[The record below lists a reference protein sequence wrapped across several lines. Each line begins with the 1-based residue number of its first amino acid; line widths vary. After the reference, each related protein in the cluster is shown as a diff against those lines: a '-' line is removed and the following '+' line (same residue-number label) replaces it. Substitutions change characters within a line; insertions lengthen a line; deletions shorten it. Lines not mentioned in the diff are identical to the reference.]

1 MRIALIGAGGQ
12 LGTDLQMCLE
22 GDVAALGHDSIE
34 ITDAANV
41 EAVLSK
47 VAPECVVNAAAYNL
61 VDRAEDEPDVAYA
74 VNALGPRNLAM
85 FCGARDI
92 PLLHVSTDF
101 VFSGRIRLFGLE
113 IERQMPYREF
123 DTPQPLSAYAVSKLA
138 GEHYVARL
146 CRRHFVVR
154 TCGLYGCG
162 GTRGKGNFV
171 ETMFRLAT
179 ERDELKV
186 VDDQICTPTASA
198 DLAHAIQ
205 AVINTDAYG
214 LYHATNLGS
223 TSWYNFAREIFR
235 LAKSDTQVSP
245 VTSAQFGAKAARPS
259 YSVLNQKKLS
269 NALGFELQT
278 WQQALAQYLSERS
291 V

>member
-12 LGTDLQMCLE
+12 LGTDLQTCLE
-22 GDVAALGHDSIE
+22 GDVAALGHESIE

-47 VAPECVVNAAAYNL
+47 VAPECVVNSAAYNL

-85 FCGARDI
+85 FCGDRDI

-123 DTPQPLSAYAVSKLA
+123 DTPRPLGAYAVSKLA
-138 GEHYVARL
+138 GEHYVASL

-186 VDDQICTPTASA
+186 VDDQICTPTASV

-205 AVINTDAYG
+205 ALINTDAYG
-214 LYHATNLGS
+214 LYHATNSGS
-223 TSWYNFAREIFR
+223 TSWYDFAREIFR

-259 YSVLNQKKLS
+259 YSVLNQQKLS
-269 NALGFELQT
+269 KVLGFELQT
-278 WQQALAQYLSERS
+278 WQQALAQYLSERPA
-291 V
+291 